1 MAENDILGEKLQS
14 ILSNPDSLKSIMQ
27 IASSLGIKPGDKQSE
42 HKEETTEFKETESI
56 KTNLQENVSLPVSA
70 VKPGGIY
77 SDDRMNLLL
86 SIKPFL
92 NEKKRQRI
100 DSVIK
105 AMQAAKFINAYK
117 DSDLFSNF
125 GLK

>member
-1 MAENDILGEKLQS
+1 MADNDIIGEKLQS
-14 ILSNPDSLKSIMQ
+14 ILSNPESLKSILQ
-27 IASSLGIKPGDKQSE
+27 IASGLGIKTPEIQAHSQT
-42 HKEETTEFKETESI
+42 EEREAVAEQQK
-56 KTNLQENVSLPVSA
+56 LPEPQKILSSSA
-70 VKPGGIY
+70 SSRGLY

-105 AMQAAKFINAYK
+105 AMQAAKIINAYK
-117 DSDLFSNF
+117 DTDLFSNF
-125 GLK
+125 GIK

>member
-56 KTNLQENVSLPVSA
+56 KTNLQESVSLPVSA

>member
-1 MAENDILGEKLQS
+1 MAENDFLGEKLQS
-14 ILSNPDSLKSIMQ
+14 ILSNPESLKSIMQ
-27 IASSLGIKPGDKQSE
+27 IASGLGFGIGEKQNAVLSE
-42 HKEETTEFKETESI
+42 KKETITEESQAPI
-56 KTNLQENVSLPVSA
+56 LPEIQKEVLPTGINKNL
-70 VKPGGIY
+70 Y
-77 SDDRMNLLL
+77 SDERMNLLL

-105 AMQAAKFINAYK
+105 AMQAAKIINAYK

-125 GLK
+125 GIK